1 MEGAHGAFCVTNFW
15 EHLSPTKELVQA
27 HTMAQAAL
35 DAGVKHVV
43 WSTLEDTREFVA
55 PGSRMPVLM
64 GKYNVPHFD
73 GKGEANRAFID
84 RGLPTTLLYTSY
96 YWDNLIHFGMQPQRG
111 ADGVLASCCR
121 WAKQRCRVSPPPTSA
136 RARSASSRAARS

>member
-1 MEGAHGAFCVTNFW
+1 
-15 EHLSPTKELVQA
+15 
-27 HTMAQAAL
+27 MAQAAL

-84 RGLPTTLLYTSY
+84 RGLPTTLLYTSF

-111 ADGVLASCCR
+111 ADGVLGLRVADGR
-121 WAKQRCRVSPPPTSA
+121 REAAGHRRRRHRRCV
-136 RARSASSRAARS
+136 RSASSRAAKS